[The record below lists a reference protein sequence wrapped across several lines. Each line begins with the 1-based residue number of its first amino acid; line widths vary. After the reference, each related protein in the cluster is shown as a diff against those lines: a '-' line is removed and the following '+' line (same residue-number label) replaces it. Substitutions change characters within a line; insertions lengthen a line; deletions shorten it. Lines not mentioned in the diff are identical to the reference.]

1 MNRTIVV
8 KGKVGDDVLEQV
20 KKLVDGF
27 KEVAATYSSTNV
39 VVEEDVWGACKVLRE
54 GGCEIEAIHVSARKV
69 STHLSL

>member
-8 KGKVGDDVLEQV
+8 KGKIEDNVLER
-20 KKLVDGF
+20 LDTLIEGF

-39 VVEEDVWGACKVLRE
+39 VVEEDVWSACKVLRE

-69 STHLSL
+69 STHISL